1 MNSEQPTFEAL
12 MQQALEGSLTESQ
25 RDQLQ
30 NFLRSDPQALENY
43 CQQMRIHALLAWRS
57 GNAAKI
63 ELAEPANVIAMPTK
77 KRKIIRW
84 LGTVAAMVAL
94 ITAGLLFLSPK
105 SAEAASAALER
116 MISVA
121 ARGGDRTFQLKVLS
135 GEKSVRLIN
144 NQSASFDGALLH
156 VGRGGQFVYE
166 CNLSDGT
173 RRISGSDGVTSWDI
187 IGRSPVHLSN
197 DPSRFSH
204 HLPGQQGN
212 FTFLDPYAQ
221 LALLRDGYDISYVDN
236 ANPAF
241 RTIKAVRRGR
251 EFRGP
256 REARIAFDAKTNVIH
271 SIDLIGLPQG
281 RGGPSALRLTLV
293 AEKTFPNGYF
303 THESHHEP
311 GRRIEMEPASRPDR

>member
-1 MNSEQPTFEAL
+1 MNSEHETFESL
-12 MQQALEGSLTESQ
+12 MQQALEGSLTE
-25 RDQLQ
+25 LQ
-30 NFLRSDPQALENY
+30 QEHLQEFLRSDPQALESY

-57 GNAAKI
+57 GNAANV
-63 ELAEPANVIAMPTK
+63 EMTEPTKVIAMPTK
-77 KRKIIRW
+77 KRKVIRW
-84 LGTVAAMVAL
+84 LGTAAAMIAL
-94 ITAGLLFLSPK
+94 ITAGLLFFSPK
-105 SAEAASAALER
+105 SAEAASVALER

-121 ARGGDRTFQLKVLS
+121 ARGSDRTFQLKVLS

-156 VGRGGQFVYE
+156 VGHGGQFVYE
-166 CNLSDGT
+166 CDLSDGS
-173 RRISGSDGVTSWDI
+173 RRITGSDGATSWDI

-204 HLPGQQGN
+204 HLPGQQEN

-221 LALLRDGYDISYVDN
+221 LAMLRDGYDISYVDN
-236 ANPAF
+236 TNPAF

-251 EFRGP
+251 EYRGP

-293 AEKTFPNGYF
+293 AETTFPIGFF
-303 THESHHEP
+303 THDSHHEP
-311 GRRIEMEPASRPDR
+311 ERRVEMEPASRPDR